1 MASLG
6 PHATSARWPLTS
18 TGGKQKL
25 GPISKQGDRYLRRI
39 LVVGAHSVHR
49 STAVKKMH
57 RWPFG
62 GRITCE
68 SCMSI
73 DVRLWY
79 RQGRL
84 RAGQNFSWLWMQTAS
99 RAAPSRC
106 SWKRKP
112 LFCAIARL
120 VRWLP
125 TGSPSSSAYR
135 SLGPIAASA
144 DAGRGFAVLCESMAG
159 TADDAWRCFIVT
171 ANHSRAGIAANWL
184 MKASGKVRFSGP
196 SGYPRKSAC
205 GLAAAWP
212 RLVRFPRSRAVCGS
226 GLMIAI
232 VWLWEVLSGP

>member
-1 MASLG
+1 
-6 PHATSARWPLTS
+6 
-18 TGGKQKL
+18 
-25 GPISKQGDRYLRRI
+25 
-39 LVVGAHSVHR
+39 
-49 STAVKKMH
+49 MH

-62 GRITCE
+62 GRTTCE

-205 GLAAAWP
+205 GLAAAQTHW
-212 RLVRFPRSRAVCGS
+212 VRFPRSRAVCGS

-232 VWLWEVLSGP
+232 VWLWQVLSGA